1 MQCSNL
7 IFDINPFESTN
18 KHKNPPLHQMQYG
31 NYFAATIQLTS
42 VWERERENALW
53 IVIYLFN
60 RKINGI
66 GVFARFAFVNK
77 KLLKIKANKLCHLK
91 CADGECIPNDSV
103 LSKVAEIKTN
113 RRRGVRTVRER
124 EKLTRERSLTHND
137 KLLQLALTTVNSLH
151 DLGDVT

>member
-1 MQCSNL
+1 MNQQT
-7 IFDINPFESTN
+7 STKIHRYTKCN
-18 KHKNPPLHQMQYG
+18 TVITLQQQY
-31 NYFAATIQLTS
+31 N
-42 VWERERENALW
+42 WHRCERERENALW

-137 KLLQLALTTVNSLH
+137 KLLQLALTTVNSLQ